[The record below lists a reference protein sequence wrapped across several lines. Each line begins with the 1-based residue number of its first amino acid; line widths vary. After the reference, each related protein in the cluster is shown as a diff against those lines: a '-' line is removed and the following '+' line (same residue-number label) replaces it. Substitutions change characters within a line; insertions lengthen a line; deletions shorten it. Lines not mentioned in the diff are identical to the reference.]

1 MTYILNINAFNAVQ
15 PAVSTEATRY
25 YLQGVHIED
34 EGDQR
39 IYVATNGHFMLIVKT
54 AIEGERLPE
63 PITIKTPKQIP
74 AKFGKNAEL
83 VLVDTETVVIKTDKG
98 KTALD
103 IIDCEFP
110 NWRKVVPSESTPHA
124 KFYVAF
130 KPEYME
136 KMDNFIENA
145 HMRIPRCED
154 DRSAARW
161 QYTDNEQTRIG
172 ILMPCSTK
180 EGE

>member
-1 MTYILNINAFNAVQ
+1 MTYQIKLDAFNAVQ
-15 PAVSTEATRY
+15 PAVSNEQTRF

-39 IYVATNGHFMLIVKT
+39 IYVATNGHIMLIVKT

-63 PITIKTPKQIP
+63 PITIKTPKQVPGRSNFCEMTI
-74 AKFGKNAEL
+74 
-83 VLVDTETVVIKTDKG
+83 VDAETVVLKTDKG

-103 IIDCEFP
+103 IIDNAFP
-110 NWRKVVPSESTPHA
+110 DWRKVVPSESTPHA

-136 KMDNFIENA
+136 KMDDFIENA

-172 ILMPCSTK
+172 ILMPCTTK

>member
-1 MTYILNINAFNAVQ
+1 MSYTININAFNAVQ
-15 PAVSTEATRY
+15 PAASTEQIRY
-25 YLQGVHIED
+25 NLNGVHIED

-39 IYVATNGHFMLIVKT
+39 IYVATNGHIMMIVKM

-63 PITIKTPKQIP
+63 PITIKTPKQVP
-74 AKFGKNAEL
+74 AKFCKNVEMTI
-83 VLVDTETVVIKTDKG
+83 VDAETVVIKTDKG

-103 IIDCEFP
+103 IIDGAFP
-110 NWRKVVPSESTPHA
+110 EWRKVVPSSSTPHA
-124 KFYVAF
+124 NFYIAF

-136 KMDNFIENA
+136 KMDDFIENA
-145 HMRIPRCED
+145 HMQIPRCED

-172 ILMPCSTK
+172 ILMPCTTK